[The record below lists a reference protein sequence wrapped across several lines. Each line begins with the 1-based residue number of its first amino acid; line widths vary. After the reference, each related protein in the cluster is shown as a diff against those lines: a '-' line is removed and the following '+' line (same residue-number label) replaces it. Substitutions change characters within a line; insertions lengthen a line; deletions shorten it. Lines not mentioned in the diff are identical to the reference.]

1 MTARYFLLVSVIYA
15 VVVAGCGRKQRGVYN
30 FPEKQSV
37 KINKLTLPS
46 VKGLTATAQQK
57 RVTLVWRPLE
67 VSSDTTKLLGY
78 HIYRLAQGRFIPKQP
93 ITKNPVTTTTFVDK
107 RARKSAKDDIVC
119 YVVRGV
125 FEIDGQVIQGLTSQ
139 VVAVSLK

>member
-1 MTARYFLLVSVIYA
+1 MMTARFFLLAGIVCA
-15 VVVAGCGRKQRGVYN
+15 VVVGCGRKQRGVYS
-30 FPEKQSV
+30 FPEKQSI

-46 VKGLTATAQQK
+46 VKGLTATTQQK
-57 RVTLVWRPLE
+57 RVTLVWKPLE
-67 VSSDTTKLLGY
+67 VQAGVRLVGY
-78 HIYRLAQGRFIPKQP
+78 HVYRLAQGRFIPKQP
-93 ITKNPVTTTTFVDK
+93 ITKKPVTSTTHVDK
-107 RARKSAKDDIVC
+107 RARKSAKDGVVC